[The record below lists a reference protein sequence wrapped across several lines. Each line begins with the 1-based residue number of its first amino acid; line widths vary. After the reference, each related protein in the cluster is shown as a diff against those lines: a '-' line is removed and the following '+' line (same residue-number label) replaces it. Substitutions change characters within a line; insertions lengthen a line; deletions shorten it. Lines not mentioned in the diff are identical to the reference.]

1 MMQIL
6 RNVGVFG
13 DSILKGI
20 QLDTENNHYCVKNYI
35 DIEQISH
42 KHQLIINNYS
52 LFGCTAK
59 KGCLM
64 LQKRIENGKSYDIV
78 VIEYGGNDCDFNW
91 KEISDNPNI
100 EHTPK
105 TPLNIFFTTYCQI
118 ISILKKKCI
127 IPILAN
133 LPPLEPQKFF
143 DWFCKGL
150 NKDNI
155 LKWLGSINTI
165 YRVQE
170 TYSRMVEKIAF
181 ETKTHL
187 IDFRSAFLA
196 HRRIDDLLCEDGT
209 HPNTN
214 GQKIITETFLNFKLQ
229 NIAVV

>member
-1 MMQIL
+1 MGVL
-6 RNVGVFG
+6 RSVGVFG

-20 QLDTENNHYCVKNYI
+20 QVDTENKRYCVKNHI

-42 KHQLIINNYS
+42 KHQLVVNNYS
-52 LFGCTAK
+52 LFGCTVK
-59 KGCLM
+59 KGWLM
-64 LQKRIENGKSYDIV
+64 LQKRIDKGKFYDMV

-91 KEISDNPNI
+91 KEIASDPGI
-100 EHTPK
+100 QHTPN
-105 TPLNIFFTTYCQI
+105 TPLDIFFTTYCKI
-118 ISILKKKCI
+118 ISMLKKKCI
-127 IPILAN
+127 IPILTN

-187 IDFRSAFLA
+187 VDLRSAFLE
-196 HRRIDDLLCEDGT
+196 HRRIDALLCEDGT

-214 GQKIITETFLNFKLQ
+214 GQKIITETFLNFKFHD
-229 NIAVV
+229 AVTA